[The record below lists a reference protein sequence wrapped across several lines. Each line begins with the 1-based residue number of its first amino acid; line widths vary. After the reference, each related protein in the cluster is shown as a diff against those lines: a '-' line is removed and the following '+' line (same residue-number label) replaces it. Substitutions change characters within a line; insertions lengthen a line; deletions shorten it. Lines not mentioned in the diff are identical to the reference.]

1 MNEFLFSAR
10 SLQNGQ
16 LGGAGDSVAVA
27 SEPTAIAVSLQN
39 IRPGAFM
46 FTVSAEASNML
57 LHEAEFSLGL
67 TKPNSPP
74 TVSVAVNFDGENAT
88 WDESLLK
95 FEMYGLVSDPD
106 LEAVTMSLTICGAD
120 YQGFSIDGIN
130 WAVEVSTAICLAN
143 GLTDYDVVITA
154 VDESG
159 EPTKLA
165 VSIPSPVVEEVA
177 PVTTPTEE
185 DDSGAL
191 PSISFLAT
199 LSMLGAAMLLQRRRP
214 E

>member
-1 MNEFLFSAR
+1 M
-10 SLQNGQ
+10 
-16 LGGAGDSVAVA
+16 
-27 SEPTAIAVSLQN
+27 
-39 IRPGAFM
+39 
-46 FTVSAEASNML
+46 
-57 LHEAEFSLGL
+57 

-88 WDESLLK
+88 WDESKLK

-130 WAVEVSTAICLAN
+130 WVVEVSTAICLAN
-143 GLTDYDVVITA
+143 GLTDYDVLITA

-159 EPTKLA
+159 ASTQLA
-165 VSIPSPVVEEVA
+165 IGIPSPLVEDIVPVVTPDAEE
-177 PVTTPTEE
+177 EG
-185 DDSGAL
+185 GAL

-199 LSMLGAAMLLQRRRP
+199 LSMLGAAMLLQRRRLD
-214 E
+214 